1 MSKQFAIIELGLVGR
16 SLVRTL
22 RDLGHD
28 VLGIDHDEN
37 VIQDLLNEL
46 PDVHLVTADG
56 TEPHV
61 CLTGPRA

>member
-1 MSKQFAIIELGLVGR
+1 MVGR

-22 RDLGHD
+22 RNLGHD
-28 VLGIDHDEN
+28 VSGIDHDEN

-46 PDVHLVTADG
+46 PDVDLVTADG